1 MWVITLISQ
10 VRHEAKLKDVCGS
23 VAILEPEL
31 SLG

>member
-1 MWVITLISQ
+1 MLISQ
-10 VRHEAKLKDVCGS
+10 VYDEAKLKDVCGS